1 MQKHLVQL
9 QYKTDTGK
17 VKLHSRVVMAEGNVK
32 AWAKVSREHQLHMGR
47 VLGDRYQEW
56 EIIGGY
62 VTADPYKIDKW
73 KDTETV

>member
-1 MQKHLVQL
+1 MKKHLVQL

-17 VKLHSRVVMAEGNVK
+17 VKLHSRVVMAEGNAM

-62 VTADPYKIDKW
+62 VTSDPYKVERW
-73 KDTETV
+73 H

>member
-1 MQKHLVQL
+1 
-9 QYKTDTGK
+9 
-17 VKLHSRVVMAEGNVK
+17 MAEGNVK

-47 VLGDRYQEW
+47 VLGDRYQGW

-73 KDTETV
+73 KDSVTEVTI